1 MAAIVEPEG
10 AVFQGERIAGLIV
23 GPAAFAAAEGVAGA
37 VNNRVVPR
45 AKWAATQLEEQ
56 MKITVIRAVCGG

>member
-1 MAAIVEPEG
+1 MEIQINHKPFEVG
-10 AVFQGERIAGLIV
+10 AGASLEEALAKAGV
-23 GPAAFAAAEGVAGA
+23 PAEGVAVA

-45 AKWAATQLEEQ
+45 AEWAATQLEEQ